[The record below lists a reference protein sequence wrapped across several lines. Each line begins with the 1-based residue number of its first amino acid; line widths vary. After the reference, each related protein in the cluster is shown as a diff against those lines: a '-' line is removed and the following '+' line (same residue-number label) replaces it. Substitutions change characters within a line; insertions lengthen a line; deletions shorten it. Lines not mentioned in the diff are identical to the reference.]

1 MFLSLTLWTLLWYV
15 IGNTSTLLVLSLS
28 LLSTWNPPIEETKTA
43 DPPPRDSKR
52 GTQAWNGL
60 QIKIDNFQWWGKWYE
75 NQSIYNAFQVI
86 SDKYYFCYLESFSH
100 LEEEKGCFHIDF
112 KYLFPRLGKHN
123 IGLPKIFC
131 KNSLS
136 WKVCRFLPPLDSQG
150 LVQNMGWLL
159 RWIPECRDHPIFGF
173 KCKTFIQSKPLLY
186 ICRTQYNCFFHLLTV
201 DSNKAV
207 LSDAFPTWHTWD
219 ILFNKWHSQWTW
231 T

>member
-1 MFLSLTLWTLLWYV
+1 MPSCWRCTGRASGSAKTAFASDQCIVSGGIRREFSWGEKHKLLSFALWTLLWYV

-112 KYLFPRLGKHN
+112 KYLVPRLGKHN

-136 WKVCRFLPPLDSQG
+136 
-150 LVQNMGWLL
+150 
-159 RWIPECRDHPIFGF
+159 
-173 KCKTFIQSKPLLY
+173 
-186 ICRTQYNCFFHLLTV
+186 
-201 DSNKAV
+201 
-207 LSDAFPTWHTWD
+207 
-219 ILFNKWHSQWTW
+219 
-231 T
+231 